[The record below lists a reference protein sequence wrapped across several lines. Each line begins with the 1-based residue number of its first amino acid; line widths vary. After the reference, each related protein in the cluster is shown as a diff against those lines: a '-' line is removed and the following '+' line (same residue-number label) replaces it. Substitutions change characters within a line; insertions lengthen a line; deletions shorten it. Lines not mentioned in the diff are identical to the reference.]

1 MKLVEIKE
9 DIESE
14 NKTLNKKK
22 VIFSIIIL
30 IIIIVLVIVSSLYIT
45 NTSFRETMDKYVF
58 RKSITENN
66 LDYIEIDTENSPNI
80 FAYDKYIVTLEKNTL
95 TQYSQSG
102 KKEGSL
108 EIQVSDPI
116 FDAEG
121 KYLVVAEK
129 NKQKIYLIYN
139 DNIVWE
145 KDIEGDISKINVNK
159 NGYTSVI
166 ISGTT
171 YKSVIAVYDK
181 EGKELFKTYLSSTV
195 AVDSSISEDNKYM
208 SFGEV
213 NTSGTLIQ
221 SSIKTVSIEK
231 AKQTPSDSIIN
242 TYDAEQND
250 LIINIQYQDKNRLI
264 CMYNSSI
271 HIIKD
276 GKDEV
281 LVSLNEK
288 DNNITFSDI
297 ELSSNAYRIIEKSAG
312 LFKSNSTVEIYNTT
326 SKKQNIYNFNGV
338 AKKVYSYGNI
348 IAIDLGSEVLFIN
361 MNGWLIKKY
370 NSAQDIKNIV
380 LTDNLAGIVYRDKIE
395 FISL

>member
-145 KDIEGDISKINVNK
+145 KDIEGNISKINVNK

-213 NTSGTLIQ
+213 NTSGALIQ

>member
-45 NTSFRETMDKYVF
+45 NTSFREKMDKYVF

-145 KDIEGDISKINVNK
+145 KDIEGNISKINVNK

-395 FISL
+395 FINL

>member
-139 DNIVWE
+139 DNIVWK
-145 KDIEGDISKINVNK
+145 KDIEGNISKINVNK

-250 LIINIQYQDKNRLI
+250 LLINIQYQDKNRLI
-264 CMYNSSI
+264 CMYNNSI

-395 FISL
+395 FINL

>member
-58 RKSITENN
+58 RKSITQNN

-145 KDIEGDISKINVNK
+145 KDIEGNISKINVNK

-250 LIINIQYQDKNRLI
+250 LLINIQYQDKNRLI

>member
-45 NTSFRETMDKYVF
+45 NISFRETMDKYVF

-145 KDIEGDISKINVNK
+145 KDIEGNISKINVNK

>member
-145 KDIEGDISKINVNK
+145 KDIEGNISKINVNK

-370 NSAQDIKNIV
+370 NSAQDIKNVV

>member
-145 KDIEGDISKINVNK
+145 KDIEGNISKINVNK

>member
-145 KDIEGDISKINVNK
+145 KDIEGNISKINVNK

-250 LIINIQYQDKNRLI
+250 LLINIQYQDKNRLI

-271 HIIKD
+271 HIIKH

>member
-80 FAYDKYIVTLEKNTL
+80 FAYDKYIVTLEKHTL

-145 KDIEGDISKINVNK
+145 KDIEGNISKINVNK

>member
-145 KDIEGDISKINVNK
+145 KDIEGNISKINVNK

-250 LIINIQYQDKNRLI
+250 LLINIQYQDKNRLI

-380 LTDNLAGIVYRDKIE
+380 LTDNLAGIVYRDTIE
-395 FISL
+395 FINL

>member
-145 KDIEGDISKINVNK
+145 KDIEGNISKINVNK

-250 LIINIQYQDKNRLI
+250 LLINIQYQDKNRLI

-288 DNNITFSDI
+288 DNNIIFSDI

>member
-145 KDIEGDISKINVNK
+145 KDIEGNISKINVNK

-250 LIINIQYQDKNRLI
+250 LLINIQYQDKNRLI

-380 LTDNLAGIVYRDKIE
+380 LTDNLAGVVYRDKIE

>member
-145 KDIEGDISKINVNK
+145 KDIEGNISKINVNK

-213 NTSGTLIQ
+213 NTLGTLIQ

-370 NSAQDIKNIV
+370 NSAQNIKNIV

>member
-45 NTSFRETMDKYVF
+45 NTSFRETMDKYIF

-145 KDIEGDISKINVNK
+145 KDIEGNISKINVNK

>member
-145 KDIEGDISKINVNK
+145 KDIEGNISKINVNK

-213 NTSGTLIQ
+213 NTSGTLIH

-395 FISL
+395 FINL

>member
-145 KDIEGDISKINVNK
+145 KDIEGNISKINVNK

-250 LIINIQYQDKNRLI
+250 LLINIQYQDKNRLI

>member
-108 EIQVSDPI
+108 EILVSDPI

-145 KDIEGDISKINVNK
+145 KDIEGNISKINVNK

>member
-145 KDIEGDISKINVNK
+145 KDIEGNISKINVNK

-250 LIINIQYQDKNRLI
+250 LLINIQYQDKNRLI
-264 CMYNSSI
+264 CMYNNSI

>member
-116 FDAEG
+116 LDAEG

-145 KDIEGDISKINVNK
+145 KDIEGNISKINVNK

>member
-145 KDIEGDISKINVNK
+145 KDIEGNISKINVNK

-264 CMYNSSI
+264 CMYNSLI

>member
-145 KDIEGDISKINVNK
+145 KDIEGNISKINVNK

-250 LIINIQYQDKNRLI
+250 LLINIQYQDKNRLI

-370 NSAQDIKNIV
+370 NSAQYIKNIV

>member
-145 KDIEGDISKINVNK
+145 KDIEGNISKINVNK

-250 LIINIQYQDKNRLI
+250 LLINIQYQDKNRLI

-395 FISL
+395 FINL

>member
-45 NTSFRETMDKYVF
+45 NISFRETMDKYVF

-145 KDIEGDISKINVNK
+145 KDIEGNISKINVNK

-250 LIINIQYQDKNRLI
+250 LLINIQYQDKNRLI

>member
-145 KDIEGDISKINVNK
+145 KDIEGNISKINVNK

-213 NTSGTLIQ
+213 NTSGILIQ

>member
-145 KDIEGDISKINVNK
+145 KDIEGNISKINVNK

-250 LIINIQYQDKNRLI
+250 LIINIQYQDKNGLI

>member
-30 IIIIVLVIVSSLYIT
+30 IIIIVLVIVSSLYIA

-145 KDIEGDISKINVNK
+145 KDIEGNISKINVNK

-395 FISL
+395 FINL

>member
-145 KDIEGDISKINVNK
+145 KDIEGNISKINVNK

-221 SSIKTVSIEK
+221 SSIKIVSIEK

-250 LIINIQYQDKNRLI
+250 LLINIQYQDKNRLI

>member
-14 NKTLNKKK
+14 KKTLNKKK

-145 KDIEGDISKINVNK
+145 KDIEGNISKINVNK

-395 FISL
+395 FINL

>member
-139 DNIVWE
+139 DNIVWK
-145 KDIEGDISKINVNK
+145 KDIEGNISKINVNK

-250 LIINIQYQDKNRLI
+250 LLINIQYQDKNRLI
-264 CMYNSSI
+264 CMYNNSI

-361 MNGWLIKKY
+361 MNGWLIKKD

-395 FISL
+395 FINL

>member
-145 KDIEGDISKINVNK
+145 KDIEGNISKINVNK

-297 ELSSNAYRIIEKSAG
+297 ELSSYAYRIIEKSAG

>member
-80 FAYDKYIVTLEKNTL
+80 FAYDKYIVTLKKNTL

-145 KDIEGDISKINVNK
+145 KDIEGNISKINVNK

>member
-145 KDIEGDISKINVNK
+145 KDIEGNISKINVNK

-297 ELSSNAYRIIEKSAG
+297 ELSSNAYRIIEKSAE

-395 FISL
+395 FINL

>member
-139 DNIVWE
+139 DNIVWK
-145 KDIEGDISKINVNK
+145 KDIEGNISKINVNK

-250 LIINIQYQDKNRLI
+250 LLINIQYQDKNRLI
-264 CMYNSSI
+264 CMYNNSI

-370 NSAQDIKNIV
+370 NSAQDIENIV

-395 FISL
+395 FINL

>member
-145 KDIEGDISKINVNK
+145 KDIEGNISKINVNK

-171 YKSVIAVYDK
+171 YKSVIAVYNK

-395 FISL
+395 FINL

>member
-145 KDIEGDISKINVNK
+145 KDIEGNISKINVNK

-250 LIINIQYQDKNRLI
+250 LLINIQYQDKNRLI

-370 NSAQDIKNIV
+370 NSVQDIKNIV

>member
-145 KDIEGDISKINVNK
+145 KDIEGNISKINVNK

-348 IAIDLGSEVLFIN
+348 IAIDLGSKVLFIN

>member
-145 KDIEGDISKINVNK
+145 KDIEGNISKINVNK

-370 NSAQDIKNIV
+370 NSAQNIKNIV